1 MSNIILE
8 ELEIEDLSQ
17 KLMLK
22 LNPKI
27 LKEGFEEDTTN
38 AMIIDD
44 YGYINSGFTN
54 LSNKKN
60 SDYKERNDYLD
71 SFEFVDQSLNQK
83 LDKDKLKSNLKI
95 NNKDINNYNNH
106 HNNHSYNNIF
116 YQNQLNRSHSLPPPN
131 NYCKGLNLFKKK
143 EIKISNEDFKP
154 EKYNCNS
161 FNKLSR
167 DLNQNSYINS
177 FKRMNIEITQEFIR
191 LIFNIIIV
199 LITLYIIFGIIFVI
213 KNDIESKI
221 QISITNILDEMNI
234 CSKHYVD
241 NKCQPEQRV
250 PAMESKC
257 TEWERCMSQNPTI
270 IARKSIFTAQ
280 IIGEI
285 INTFFDQIS
294 FKSASFIFG
303 FIIALI
309 IGNYFV
315 ISSALRFNRN
325 LTHHRNSLESTSII
339 KKNN

>member
-1 MSNIILE
+1 MSNTILE
-8 ELEIEDLSQ
+8 ELEIEELSQ
-17 KLMLK
+17 KLMLN
-22 LNPKI
+22 LSPRI
-27 LKEGFEEDTTN
+27 LKEEKIEEDIVN

-44 YGYINSGFTN
+44 DNNDYINNNFMSFG
-54 LSNKKN
+54 SKKN
-60 SDYKERNDYLD
+60 SDHKERNYDFNHNEPLCKN
-71 SFEFVDQSLNQK
+71 LNRK
-83 LDKDKLKSNLKI
+83 ISKDNNNNNL
-95 NNKDINNYNNH
+95 
-106 HNNHSYNNIF
+106 ST
-116 YQNQLNRSHSLPPPN
+116 QVQLNRSSSLPPSN
-131 NYCKGLNLFKKK
+131 NYFKGLNLFKKR
-143 EIKISNEDFKP
+143 EIKTVNKDYNK
-154 EKYNCNS
+154 EKYNYNYLNQ
-161 FNKLSR
+161 FPH
-167 DLNQNSYINS
+167 DLNRNSHNNFS
-177 FKRMNIEITQEFIR
+177 KKMNIENTQEFIR
-191 LIFNIIIV
+191 LIFNIIIIFV
-199 LITLYIIFGIIFVI
+199 TLYIIFGIIFII

-250 PAMESKC
+250 PAMELKC

-315 ISSALRFNRN
+315 ISSAFNFN
-325 LTHHRNSLESTSII
+325 KNFIHNKNSLDSKSII